1 MENLRRDRLAAPDAP
16 LAGSRPYR
24 STLGGLTKTWRW
36 LTANVI
42 DLWKGAAVASVVVP
56 IGLVFVAID
65 QGLSRP
71 LAWVLLAAAVA
82 TLPLVLFTARRYEE
96 TQQGDRTPLPPLD
109 QQPGAEPL
117 RHVRR
122 VE

>member
-1 MENLRRDRLAAPDAP
+1 V
-16 LAGSRPYR
+16 
-24 STLGGLTKTWRW
+24 GGLKTWRW

-56 IGLVFVAID
+56 IGLVFGAVD
-65 QGLSRP
+65 QGLGRP

-82 TLPLVLFTARRYEE
+82 MLPFVPFTARRYEE
-96 TQQGDRTPLPPLD
+96 AHDGDRMPLPPLD
-109 QQPGAEPL
+109 QEPGREPL

-122 VE
+122 IE